1 MAGTAL
7 QVDSLGRLRRSWWF
21 VASLAILALL
31 GGFLFLRYAWSPAAA
46 LRWATLAGLV
56 LILQLAFLFRGLP
69 QNHPQGEDVVWPG
82 LGPANAL
89 TIARGAFAA
98 ALTGLLALSPPPANL
113 AWLAAALH
121 AGAVL
126 PDLLDGYLARVTGR
140 VTVLGGR
147 LDMEFDSIA
156 MLAATLLAVRYG
168 AMPWW
173 FAAVGLARYLYVM
186 GLWLRSRRGLPV
198 GELPPSNMRRVVA
211 GLMMG
216 FANLALWPVFDPRI
230 LALSGFIIAVPHLG
244 GFTRDWL
251 AVSGRVDPSGP
262 GYTRFF
268 ALLDRATSLL
278 LPALRVLGC
287 IAALGF
293 LLLSVS
299 RTQAGSLALLFSL
312 GALVTGS
319 MLLLGAAARIAA
331 LALIAVGAADLLATG
346 LQPYHFALVIGGLP
360 VLIFGPGRWAL
371 WQPDE
376 APFSRPIGDPPS
388 AP

>member
-1 MAGTAL
+1 
-7 QVDSLGRLRRSWWF
+7 
-21 VASLAILALL
+21 
-31 GGFLFLRYAWSPAAA
+31 
-46 LRWATLAGLV
+46 
-56 LILQLAFLFRGLP
+56 
-69 QNHPQGEDVVWPG
+69 
-82 LGPANAL
+82 
-89 TIARGAFAA
+89 
-98 ALTGLLALSPPPANL
+98 
-113 AWLAAALH
+113 
-121 AGAVL
+121 
-126 PDLLDGYLARVTGR
+126 
-140 VTVLGGR
+140 
-147 LDMEFDSIA
+147 
-156 MLAATLLAVRYG
+156 
-168 AMPWW
+168 MPWW